1 MPTKAKAMARGG
13 GIKAHSGGRAD
24 HVPLKVPKGAYVLP
38 ADIVSGLGQG
48 NSQAGM
54 KVLDGMF
61 KSGPY
66 GLPRAQMPR
75 NNQYLMARNM
85 QQQLRPRRFA
95 DGGDV
100 GSDVP
105 ILASGGEYIVPPEVV
120 SSIGDGDMSAGHSV
134 LDEFVKKIR
143 TSTINE
149 MSQLPGPEK

>member
-1 MPTKAKAMARGG
+1 MASKPKTMARGG

-24 HVPLKVPKGAYVLP
+24 HVPLSVPKGAYVLP

-48 NSQAGM
+48 NTQAGM
-54 KVLDGMF
+54 KVLDGML

-95 DGGDV
+95 GGGNVDA
-100 GSDVP
+100 DVP
-105 ILASGGEYIVPPEVV
+105 ILASGGEYIVPPETVE
-120 SSIGDGDMSAGHSV
+120 SIGGGDMDAGHSI
-134 LDEFVKKIR
+134 LDAFVKKIR
-143 TSTINE
+143 SSTIND
-149 MSQLPGPEK
+149 MTNLPGPEK